1 MGEQQEV
8 IEELTAAGVL
18 AGIRWAYESATRRSL
33 ESYCEADG
41 HAPAWLGHTRFTLF
55 RDRLDRVFTCSRYAV
70 PTDDGGLDLDVL
82 YAELSER
89 DLATLP
95 GVAPGLV
102 LRRDLR
108 GSAGWSYRR
117 HWFLIAS
124 AEFGRIDTLPWLEKS
139 VTKQLVA
146 AQPGPDRRQPS
157 LFADL
162 LSDGAVP
169 GDLVPEG
176 APLGASLP
184 PRIDPLLLAADPP
197 PQLPSF
203 IVAHTLDADTGEIE
217 LTFGRPWLNL
227 RGGSAWRWRENV
239 LDVPLPAV
247 RRSEIHPAAEID
259 KLSVVPE
266 AQVRLRVIDGG
277 RRAGR
282 GRDGGQAR
290 RRPIVRARP
299 TWRRSSTARASPSV
313 ASWPACASPIWPST
327 SR

>member
-18 AGIRWAYESATRRSL
+18 TGIRWAYESATRRSL

-41 HAPAWLGHTRFTLF
+41 HDSAWLGHTRFTLF
-55 RDRLDRVFTCSRYAV
+55 RDRLDRVFACSRYAV
-70 PTDDGGLDLDVL
+70 PTADGELDRDLL

-95 GVAPGLV
+95 RVAPGLV

-146 AQPGPDRRQPS
+146 AQPGPDHRQPS
-157 LFADL
+157 LFEDL
-162 LSDGAVP
+162 LTDGVLP
-169 GDLVPEG
+169 DDLLPEG

-184 PRIDPLLLAADPP
+184 ARIDPLLLAADR
-197 PQLPSF
+197 QLKLPTF

-217 LTFGRPWLNL
+217 LAFGRPWLNL
-227 RGGSAWRWRENV
+227 RGGSAWHWREN
-239 LDVPLPAV
+239 LLTVPLPAV
-247 RRSEIHPAAEID
+247 RRTEAPAAARID
-259 KLSVVPE
+259 KLSAVPD
-266 AQVRLRVIDGG
+266 APVRLRVIDGG

-282 GRDGGQAR
+282 ERDGGQA
-290 RRPIVRARP
+290 
-299 TWRRSSTARASPSV
+299 
-313 ASWPACASPIWPST
+313 
-327 SR
+327 

>member
-8 IEELTAAGVL
+8 IAELTAAGVL

-41 HAPAWLGHTRFTLF
+41 HDPAWLGHTRFTLF
-55 RDRLDRVFTCSRYAV
+55 RDRLDRVFACVRYAV
-70 PTDDGGLDLDVL
+70 PTADGELHRDLL
-82 YAELSER
+82 HAELSER
-89 DLATLP
+89 DLATMPRL
-95 GVAPGLV
+95 APGLV

-146 AQPGPDRRQPS
+146 AQPGPDHRQPS
-157 LFADL
+157 LFEDL
-162 LSDGAVP
+162 LSDGVVP

-184 PRIDPLLLAADPP
+184 PRIDPLLLAADR
-197 PQLPSF
+197 QLKLPSF

-227 RGGSAWRWRENV
+227 RGGSAWHWRENV

-259 KLSVVPE
+259 KLSAVPD

-277 RRAGR
+277 RRAAR
-282 GRDGGQAR
+282 ERDGGQ
-290 RRPIVRARP
+290 P
-299 TWRRSSTARASPSV
+299 
-313 ASWPACASPIWPST
+313 
-327 SR
+327 